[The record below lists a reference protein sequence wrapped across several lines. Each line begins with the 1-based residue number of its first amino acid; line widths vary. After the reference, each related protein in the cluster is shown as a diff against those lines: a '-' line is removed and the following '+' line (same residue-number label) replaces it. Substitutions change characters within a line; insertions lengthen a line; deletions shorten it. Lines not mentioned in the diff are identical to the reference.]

1 MLSLPIQKQEDPVEA
16 IQRSMDST
24 TLAQLRQENR
34 QLRARLD
41 ELLNQ
46 ARVNERKLRRLQH
59 QEMELLGLDSLAE
72 VILTLTVDY
81 PRAFGLARV
90 TLILV
95 DADGQIQ
102 KLFGQMQAG
111 ALPQREVVLL
121 PDAAPLNDLFGRV
134 PVPRL
139 GRYDADIHA
148 PLLGELRSRPGSV
161 AMLPLV
167 RRGRLIGCLAMEAQ
181 NVERFAADKDTY
193 FLERLATTVSVSVES
208 AINHE
213 RLAILGLIDPLTEVN
228 NRRFFDQRLDEEVMR
243 TLRGKLPLACL
254 LIDVDHFKRINDT
267 YGHQTGDR
275 VLRQVAAL
283 LRQHLRGQDVLARY
297 GGEEFVALLSGA
309 TAQRARVI
317 AERIRLAL
325 EQRVLPLENGDEL
338 QITAS
343 IGVSLLEPQYHQGEF
358 KRLGMELVERADQA
372 LYRAKGTGRN
382 RVVVSTA

>member
-1 MLSLPIQKQEDPVEA
+1 MLSIQKQEDPIEV
-16 IQRSMDST
+16 IQRSMDAA
-24 TLAQLRQENR
+24 TLQQLRRENQR
-34 QLRARLD
+34 LREQLD
-41 ELLNQ
+41 DLLNQ

-81 PRAFGLARV
+81 PRAFGLSRV
-90 TLILV
+90 VLVLV
-95 DADGQIQ
+95 DADDQIR
-102 KLFGQMQAG
+102 KLFEQMRG
-111 ALPQREVVLL
+111 GVEPLREVVLL
-121 PDAAPLNDLFGRV
+121 PECGPLKALFGSD
-134 PVPRL
+134 PTPRL
-139 GRYDADIHA
+139 GSYDADLHA
-148 PLLGELRSRPGSV
+148 PLLGDLCLQSGSV
-161 AMLPLV
+161 AMLPLF
-167 RRGRLIGCLAMEAQ
+167 RRGRLMGCLVMGARDK
-181 NVERFAADKDTY
+181 ERFAANKDTY
-193 FLERLATTVSVSVES
+193 FLERLATTVGVSVES

-267 YGHQTGDR
+267 FGHQMGDK

-325 EQRVLPLENGDEL
+325 EQRILSLESGETL

-343 IGVSLLEPQYHQGEF
+343 IGVSLLEPQRHQGGF
-358 KRLGMELVERADQA
+358 KQLGMALVERADQA
-372 LYRAKGTGRN
+372 LYQAKEQGRN
-382 RVVVSTA
+382 RVVVSTG